1 MIHATAII
9 DPSVKLASDV
19 QVGPYCIISGN
30 VEIGAGSVLH
40 SHVVISGDTKIGKNN
55 TFFPFCTVGVRPQD
69 LKFKG
74 EESRTEIGDNNTIR
88 EHVTIHSGTEGGGH
102 VTKIGNNCLL
112 MVGVHIAHDC
122 LVGNHVILANN
133 ATLAGH
139 VHVGD
144 HAVLGGLS
152 AVHQFAR
159 IGAHA
164 MIGGLSGIEGDVV
177 PYGNAFGE
185 RAHLEGLNLNGLKRR
200 GFSREEIQSL
210 RAAFRTLF
218 ASENSTFESRVKETA
233 EQFSDNKVVMEI
245 IEFIKQDSSRSIC
258 QPKK

>member
-9 DPSVKLASDV
+9 DPTVKLGANV
-19 QVGPYCIISGN
+19 QVGPYCVITGN
-30 VEIGAGSVLH
+30 VEIGDGCVLQ

-55 TFFPFCTVGVRPQD
+55 TFFPFCNVGARPQD
-69 LKFKG
+69 LKFKN

-88 EHVTIHSGTEGGGH
+88 EHVTIHSGTEGGGN

-122 LVGNHVILANN
+122 IVGNNVILANN

-139 VHVGD
+139 VQVGD
-144 HAVLGGLS
+144 FAVLGGLS

-185 RAHLEGLNLNGLKRR
+185 RAHLEGLNLTGLKRR
-200 GFSREEIQSL
+200 GFSKEDIHAL
-210 RAAFRTLF
+210 RSAFRSLF
-218 ASENSTFESRVKETA
+218 HFDGRTFDERMKETK
-233 EQFSDNKVVMEI
+233 EQFANNETVMEI
-245 IEFIKQDSSRSIC
+245 IEFINEDSSRSLC
-258 QPKK
+258 QPKR